1 MKPLLQVRDLEVT
14 FDLGRHGRLVA
25 VDRVS
30 FDLGHGEFVALVGE
44 SGSGKSTTA
53 LALIRLVP
61 PPGFISG
68 GRLLW
73 WDDRGET
80 PVDLLQL
87 SPGRM
92 RERRWR
98 DIAMVFQGA
107 QNALNPVMR
116 IAEQMVETVRTHQA
130 MPRDEILDRAA
141 RCLRMVRLE
150 PSRVLRAYPHELS
163 GGMRQR
169 VLIAMSLLLTPRLL
183 ILDEPTTALD
193 VITQAHILEI
203 LKEIQ
208 EQLRLTMLLLTHD
221 LAVVAKTARR
231 VLIMYAGRIVE
242 EAPTEDLFEA
252 PYHPYTRGLLQ
263 AVPTL
268 RGDLAAKRPI
278 PGSPPDMRHPPS
290 GCRFHPRCPYADEL
304 CRRVE
309 PILEEAGGRRVACH
323 HWQRIHQGAPIPEA
337 LR

>member
-1 MKPLLQVRDLEVT
+1 MKPLVQVRDLRVT
-14 FDLGRHGRLVA
+14 FDLGRHGRLIA
-25 VDRVS
+25 VDGVS
-30 FDLGHGEFVALVGE
+30 FDLAQGEFVALVGE

-73 WDDRGET
+73 WGDSKGE

-87 SPGRM
+87 SEAQM

-116 IAEQMVETVRTHQA
+116 IAEQMMETVRAHQA

-169 VLIAMSLLLTPRLL
+169 VLIAMSLLMSPRLL

-203 LKEIQ
+203 LREIQ
-208 EQLRLTMLLLTHD
+208 EQLGLTMLLLTHD

-231 VLIMYAGRIVE
+231 VLIMYAGQIVE
-242 EAPTEDLFEA
+242 EAPTVTLFES

-263 AVPTL
+263 AVPPL
-268 RGDLAAKRPI
+268 RGDLPGKRPI
-278 PGSPPDMRHPPS
+278 PGAPPDLRHPPP
-290 GCRFHPRCPYADEL
+290 GCRFHPRCPYADEM

-309 PILEEAGGRRVACH
+309 PELEDVGSRRVACH
-323 HWQRIHQGAPIPEA
+323 HWRRVAQETPSQK
-337 LR
+337 L

>member
-1 MKPLLQVRDLEVT
+1 MKPLLQVRDLQVT

-25 VDRVS
+25 VDGVS
-30 FDLGHGEFVALVGE
+30 FDLRQGEFVALVGE

-61 PPGFISG
+61 PPGHISG
-68 GRLLW
+68 GQLW
-73 WDDRGET
+73 WWGPQGEG
-80 PVDLLQL
+80 PVDLLRL

-98 DIAMVFQGA
+98 EIAMVFQGA

-116 IAEQMVETVRTHQA
+116 IAEQMVETVRAHSA
-130 MPRDEILDRAA
+130 VPRGEIIERAA

-150 PSRVLRAYPHELS
+150 PSRVLRSYPHELS

-169 VLIAMSLLLTPRLL
+169 VLIAMSLLMSPRLL

-203 LKEIQ
+203 LREIHG
-208 EQLRLTMLLLTHD
+208 QLGLTMLLLTHD
-221 LAVVAKTARR
+221 LAVVAKTAQR

-242 EAPTEDLFEA
+242 EAPTEALFEA

-268 RGDLAAKRPI
+268 VGDLGTKRPI
-278 PGSPPDMRHPPS
+278 PGAPPDLRDPPP
-290 GCRFHPRCPYADEL
+290 GCRFHPRCPYADAR
-304 CRRVE
+304 CRAAE
-309 PILEEAGGRRVACH
+309 PALEEVGGRRVACH
-323 HWQRIHQGAPIPEA
+323 HWQRIAASGRPG
-337 LR
+337 

>member
-1 MKPLLQVRDLEVT
+1 MKPLLQVRDLQVT

-25 VDRVS
+25 VDNVS
-30 FDLGHGEFVALVGE
+30 FDLGRGEFVALVGE

-61 PPGFISG
+61 PPGFISS

-73 WDDRGET
+73 WEDDGME

-87 SPGRM
+87 SPSQM
-92 RERRWR
+92 RARRWR
-98 DIAMVFQGA
+98 DIAIIFQGA

-116 IAEQMVETVRTHQA
+116 IAEQMIETVRAHHP
-130 MPRDEILDRAA
+130 MPRGEILERAA
-141 RCLRMVRLE
+141 QCLRMVRLE

-169 VLIAMSLLLTPRLL
+169 VLIAMSLLMTPHLL

-203 LKEIQ
+203 LSEIQ
-208 EQLRLTMLLLTHD
+208 EKLGLTMLLLTHD

-242 EAPTEDLFEA
+242 EAPTEALFET

-268 RGDLAAKRPI
+268 RGDLTGKRPI
-278 PGSPPDMRHPPS
+278 PGVPPDLRRPPP
-290 GCRFHPRCPYADEL
+290 GCRFHPRCPYADEV
-304 CRRVE
+304 CRQLE
-309 PILEEAGGRRVACH
+309 PALEDVGGRRVACH
-323 HWQRIHQGAPIPEA
+323 HWQRVLMEA
-337 LR
+337 SIQELRP

>member
-1 MKPLLQVRDLEVT
+1 MKPLLQVRDLRVA
-14 FDLGRHGRLVA
+14 FDLGRHGFLTA
-25 VDRVS
+25 VDGVS
-30 FDLGHGEFVALVGE
+30 FDLAQGEFIALVGE

-73 WDDRGET
+73 WEEGKGE
-80 PVDLLQL
+80 PVDLLRFSEAQ
-87 SPGRM
+87 M

-116 IAEQMVETVRTHQA
+116 IAEQMMETVRAHQA

-169 VLIAMSLLLTPRLL
+169 VLIAMSLLMNPRLL

-203 LKEIQ
+203 LREIQ
-208 EQLRLTMLLLTHD
+208 EQMGLTMLLLTHD
-221 LAVVAKTARR
+221 LAVVAKTAHR
-231 VLIMYAGRIVE
+231 VLIMYAGQIVE
-242 EAPTEDLFEA
+242 EAPTVTLFES

-268 RGDLAAKRPI
+268 RGDLTGKRPI
-278 PGSPPDMRHPPS
+278 PGAPPDLRHPPP
-290 GCRFHPRCPYADEL
+290 GCRFHPRCPYADEM
-304 CRRVE
+304 CRRAE
-309 PILEEAGGRRVACH
+309 PELEEVGNRRVACH
-323 HWQRIHQGAPIPEA
+323 HWRRVAQEAPA
-337 LR
+337 QKL

>member
-1 MKPLLQVRDLEVT
+1 MKPLLQVRDLQVT

-25 VDRVS
+25 VDGVS
-30 FDLGHGEFVALVGE
+30 FDLGRGEFVALVGE

-61 PPGFISG
+61 PPGFVSG
-68 GRLLW
+68 GQVLW
-73 WDDRGET
+73 WEDGREA
-80 PVDLLQL
+80 PVDLLRL
-87 SPGRM
+87 GPGAM

-116 IAEQMVETVRTHQA
+116 IADQMVETVRAHRA
-130 MPRDEILDRAA
+130 MPIGEIMERAA

-169 VLIAMSLLLTPRLL
+169 VLIAMSLLMTPRLL

-203 LKEIQ
+203 LREIQ
-208 EQLRLTMLLLTHD
+208 EELGLTMLLLTHD
-221 LAVVAKTARR
+221 LAVVAQTARR

-242 EAPTEDLFEA
+242 EAPTEALFEA
-252 PYHPYTRGLLQ
+252 PYHPYTQGLLQ

-278 PGSPPDMRHPPS
+278 PGSPPDLRAPPP
-290 GCRFHPRCPYADEL
+290 GCRFHPRCPYADER

-309 PILEEAGGRRVACH
+309 PPLEDAGGRRVACH
-323 HWQRIHQGAPIPEA
+323 HWQRILAGAIRGEG

>member
-1 MKPLLQVRDLEVT
+1 MNPLLQVRNLQVT

-25 VDRVS
+25 VDGVS
-30 FDLGHGEFVALVGE
+30 FELGRGEFAALVGE

-53 LALIRLVP
+53 MALIRLVP

-73 WDDRGET
+73 WEDGRRE

-87 SPGRM
+87 SPSQM
-92 RERRWR
+92 RARRWR

-116 IAEQMVETVRTHQA
+116 IADQMVETVRAHHP
-130 MPRDEILDRAA
+130 MPPGEILDRAV
-141 RCLRMVRLE
+141 RCLRLVRLE

-203 LKEIQ
+203 LDEVQ
-208 EQLRLTMLLLTHD
+208 GELGLTMLLLTHD
-221 LAVVAKTARR
+221 LAVVARTARR

-242 EAPTEDLFEA
+242 EAPTEALFEA

-268 RGDLAAKRPI
+268 AGDVAAKRPI
-278 PGSPPDMRHPPS
+278 PGTPPDLRRPPP
-290 GCRFHPRCPYADEL
+290 GCRFHPRCPYADEM
-304 CRRVE
+304 CRQVE
-309 PILEEAGGRRVACH
+309 PALEEADGRRVACH
-323 HWQRIHQGAPIPEA
+323 HWRRVVADASIREP
-337 LR
+337 RR

>member
-1 MKPLLQVRDLEVT
+1 MKPLLQVRDLRVT
-14 FDLGRHGRLVA
+14 FDLGRHGRLTA
-25 VDRVS
+25 VDGVS
-30 FDLGHGEFVALVGE
+30 FDLARGEFVALVGE

-73 WDDRGET
+73 WEDEG
-80 PVDLLQL
+80 PVDLLRL
-87 SPGRM
+87 SASQM

-98 DIAMVFQGA
+98 DIAMIFQGA

-116 IAEQMVETVRTHQA
+116 IAEQMIETVRAHHS
-130 MPRDEILDRAA
+130 MPRGEILERAA
-141 RCLRMVRLE
+141 QCLRMVRLE

-169 VLIAMSLLLTPRLL
+169 VLIAMSLLMNPRLL

-203 LKEIQ
+203 LREIQ
-208 EQLRLTMLLLTHD
+208 EQLGLTMLLLTHD

-231 VLIMYAGRIVE
+231 VLIMYAGQIVE
-242 EAPTEDLFEA
+242 EAPTEALFEA

-263 AVPTL
+263 AMPTL
-268 RGDLAAKRPI
+268 RGDLAGKRPI
-278 PGSPPDMRHPPS
+278 PGAPPDLRHPPP
-290 GCRFHPRCPYADEL
+290 GCRFHPRCPYASEI
-304 CRRVE
+304 CRQLE
-309 PILEEAGGRRVACH
+309 PALEEAGGRRVACH
-323 HWQRIHQGAPIPEA
+323 HWQQVAQEVLAPEPYG
-337 LR
+337 

>member
-1 MKPLLQVRDLEVT
+1 MNPLLQVRNLQVT

-25 VDRVS
+25 VDDVS
-30 FDLGHGEFVALVGE
+30 FELGRGEFAALVGE

-53 LALIRLVP
+53 MALIRLVP

-73 WDDRGET
+73 WEDGRRE

-87 SPGRM
+87 SPSQM
-92 RERRWR
+92 RARRWR

-116 IAEQMVETVRTHQA
+116 IADQMVETVRAHHP
-130 MPRDEILDRAA
+130 MPRGEILDRAA
-141 RCLRMVRLE
+141 RCLRWVRLE

-203 LKEIQ
+203 LDEVQ
-208 EQLRLTMLLLTHD
+208 RELGLTMLLLTHD
-221 LAVVAKTARR
+221 LAVVARTARR

-242 EAPTEDLFEA
+242 EAPTEALFEA

-268 RGDLAAKRPI
+268 TGDVAAKRPI
-278 PGSPPDMRHPPS
+278 PGAPPDLRRPPP
-290 GCRFHPRCPYADEL
+290 GCRFHPRCPYADEI
-304 CRRVE
+304 CRQVE
-309 PILEEAGGRRVACH
+309 PALEEAGGRRVACH
-323 HWQRIHQGAPIPEA
+323 HWRRVAADAPIREP
-337 LR
+337 RR

>member
-1 MKPLLQVRDLEVT
+1 MKPLLQVRDLRVA
-14 FDLGRHGRLVA
+14 FDLGRHGRLTA
-25 VDRVS
+25 VDGVS
-30 FDLGHGEFVALVGE
+30 FDLAQGEFVALVGE

-53 LALIRLVP
+53 LALIRLIP
-61 PPGFISG
+61 PPGFIAG

-73 WDDRGET
+73 WEDGGGE
-80 PVDLLQL
+80 PLDLLRL
-87 SPGRM
+87 SPSRM

-116 IAEQMVETVRTHQA
+116 IAEQMIETVRAHQP
-130 MPRDEILDRAA
+130 MPRGEILDRAA
-141 RCLRMVRLE
+141 QCLRMVRLE

-169 VLIAMSLLLTPRLL
+169 VLIAMSLLMRPRLL

-193 VITQAHILEI
+193 VITQAHVLEI
-203 LKEIQ
+203 LREIQ
-208 EQLRLTMLLLTHD
+208 EQLGLTMLLLTHD
-221 LAVVAKTARR
+221 LAVVAQTARR

-242 EAPTEDLFEA
+242 EAPTEALFEA

-268 RGDLAAKRPI
+268 RGDLSAKRPI
-278 PGSPPDMRHPPS
+278 PGAPPDLRHPPP
-290 GCRFHPRCPYADEL
+290 GCRFHPRCPYADET

-309 PILEEAGGRRVACH
+309 PPLEDVGGRRVACH
-323 HWQRIHQGAPIPEA
+323 HWARIAREA
-337 LR
+337 STEEPPR

>member
-1 MKPLLQVRDLEVT
+1 MKPLLQVRDLRVT
-14 FDLGRHGRLVA
+14 FDLGRHGRLNA
-25 VDRVS
+25 VDGVS
-30 FDLGHGEFVALVGE
+30 FDLARGEFTALVGE

-61 PPGFISG
+61 LPGFISG

-73 WDDRGET
+73 WEEGQRE
-80 PVDLLQL
+80 PLDLLRL
-87 SPGRM
+87 SDAQM

-116 IAEQMVETVRTHQA
+116 IAEQMIETVRSHHP
-130 MPRDEILDRAA
+130 MPRGEILERAA
-141 RCLRMVRLE
+141 QCLRMVRLE

-169 VLIAMSLLLTPRLL
+169 VLIAMSLLMSPRLL

-203 LKEIQ
+203 LREIQ
-208 EQLRLTMLLLTHD
+208 EQLGLTMLLLTHD

-231 VLIMYAGRIVE
+231 VLIMYAGQIVE
-242 EAPTEDLFEA
+242 DAPTEALFAA

-268 RGDLAAKRPI
+268 RGDLTGKRPI
-278 PGSPPDMRHPPS
+278 PGGPPDLRHPPP
-290 GCRFHPRCPYADEL
+290 GCRFHPRCPYADET

-309 PILEEAGGRRVACH
+309 PTLEDAGGRRVACH
-323 HWQRIHQGAPIPEA
+323 YWQRVARTVLVQEPHG
-337 LR
+337 

>member
-1 MKPLLQVRDLEVT
+1 MNPLLQVRNLQVT

-25 VDRVS
+25 VDDVS
-30 FDLGHGEFVALVGE
+30 FELGRGEFAALVGE

-53 LALIRLVP
+53 MALIRLVP
-61 PPGFISG
+61 PPGLISS

-73 WDDRGET
+73 WEDGRRE

-87 SPGRM
+87 SPSQM
-92 RERRWR
+92 RARRWR

-116 IAEQMVETVRTHQA
+116 IADQMVETVRAHHA
-130 MPRDEILDRAA
+130 MSRGEILDRAA
-141 RCLRMVRLE
+141 QCLRWVRLE

-203 LKEIQ
+203 LDEVQ
-208 EQLRLTMLLLTHD
+208 RELGLTMFLLTHD
-221 LAVVAKTARR
+221 LAVVARTARR

-242 EAPTEDLFEA
+242 EGPTEVLFEA

-268 RGDLAAKRPI
+268 TGDVAAKRPI
-278 PGSPPDMRHPPS
+278 PGAPPDLRRPPP
-290 GCRFHPRCPYADEL
+290 GCRFHPRCPYADEI
-304 CRRVE
+304 CRQVE
-309 PILEEAGGRRVACH
+309 PALEEAGGRRVACH
-323 HWQRIHQGAPIPEA
+323 HWQRVAADAPIRG
-337 LR
+337 LRR